1 MKMFFRVLLAVE
13 IAALAVWS
21 LVWDSLDFRIYR
33 LGGGV
38 VTEGTRLYTE
48 KLAEHWYTNTPFF
61 ALICSPLSE
70 LPLTAAR
77 VAWQFASLAA
87 LAWACAGILELAG
100 RPVSRNTVA
109 VLVAIAMP
117 LAPVYH
123 TFFQG
128 QVNLFLLAFVVA
140 DMKAVAR
147 GGKAAGIGI
156 GIAAA
161 VKLTPGIF
169 IVLLLVTGRVRAACV
184 AAGTF
189 AAAVAGTWLVAPDA
203 SRVYWSGTFRDT
215 SRVGV
220 TYISNQSPFGMLSRM
235 LGGHPERVESW
246 YPLISVAVAVAG
258 LAIAAAWARRGDW
271 LGATAVTGTT
281 GLLVSPI
288 SWAHHWVWVLPVL
301 VLLVRNG
308 RRVPA
313 VCVYVLFVLSPLWWT
328 PHDSTSRE
336 WGFHGPTTLVA
347 NCYLVSAFV
356 FLAYAAVEVRR
367 PRVGSVTPVRP
378 VELAIDKTPVPEASC
393 Q

>member
-1 MKMFFRVLLAVE
+1 ME
-13 IAALAVWS
+13 IVALAVWS
-21 LVWDSLDFRIYR
+21 VLWDSLDFRIYR

-48 KLAEHWYTNTPFF
+48 QLAAHWYTNTPFF
-61 ALICSPLSE
+61 ALLCAPLSE
-70 LPLTAAR
+70 LPLAASR

-87 LAWACAGILELAG
+87 LVWACAGILELAG

-109 VLVAIAMP
+109 AIVAIAIP

-123 TFFQG
+123 TFFEG
-128 QVNLFLLAFVVA
+128 QVNLFLLALVIA
-140 DMKAVAR
+140 DIRAIKR
-147 GGKAAGIGI
+147 GGMAGLGI
-156 GIAAA
+156 GIATA

-169 IVLLLVTGRVRAACV
+169 IVLLLVTGRIRAACI

-235 LGGHPERVESW
+235 VGGHPDRVQSW
-246 YPLISVAVAVAG
+246 YPLVSIAVAG
-258 LAIAAAWARRGDW
+258 FGLAVAAAWARRGDW

-301 VLLVRNG
+301 VLLVRDG
-308 RRVPA
+308 RRVA
-313 VCVYVLFVLSPLWWT
+313 AGCVYVLFVLSPLWWT
-328 PHDSTSRE
+328 PHDNTSRE
-336 WGFHGPTTLVA
+336 WGFHGLITLVA
-347 NCYLVSAFV
+347 NCYLISAFA
-356 FLAYAAVEVRR
+356 FLAYAAVELRR
-367 PRVGSVTPVRP
+367 TRTRTRP
-378 VELAIDKTPVPEASC
+378 HSTRFPAPQEVPPLELAIDKTPVPEASC